1 MKQLREQIR
10 KELKTLMEKEMR
22 SYPIPGYIE
31 NALENNLKL
40 FPLKRYVAT
49 TKAVAS
55 VPPSY
60 RIFFH
65 NNQFIDLYV
74 SIEPPF
80 DEKEPGIKAIIKN
93 RSFFPI
99 DDVREANEA
108 IALLNREVL
117 TAPTPVSSGDET
129 STDTGDDTVTEP
141 DEPTEEPEV

>member
-1 MKQLREQIR
+1 MKTLREFIK
-10 KELKTLMEKEMR
+10 KEVKKISEEGMK
-22 SYPIPGYIE
+22 SYPIPPEIR
-31 NALENNLKL
+31 NALENDLKL
-40 FPLKRYVAT
+40 KPLVRFVAT

-141 DEPTEEPEV
+141 DEPTEEPAA

>member
-1 MKQLREQIR
+1 MKTLREFIK
-10 KELKTLMEKEMR
+10 KEVKKISEEGMK
-22 SYPIPGYIE
+22 SYPIPPEIR
-31 NALENNLKL
+31 NALENDLKL
-40 FPLKRYVAT
+40 KPLVRFVAT

-141 DEPTEEPEV
+141 DEPTEEPEA